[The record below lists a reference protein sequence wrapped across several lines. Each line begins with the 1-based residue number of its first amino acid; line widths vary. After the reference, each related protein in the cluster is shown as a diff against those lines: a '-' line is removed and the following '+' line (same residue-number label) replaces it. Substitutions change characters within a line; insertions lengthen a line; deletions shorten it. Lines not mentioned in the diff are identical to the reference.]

1 MSELKEIIMF
11 RIENLEKYRG
21 LIGTTRESVEAI
33 QRFIEKN
40 KNEDVNMIVEEEP
53 AASINKV
60 LNAAIEEDYEIQN
73 IINNL

>member
-1 MSELKEIIMF
+1 MLEQEELIMF
-11 RIENLEKYRG
+11 KIENLRKYKG
-21 LIGTTRESVEAI
+21 LIGSTRESVEAI

-40 KNEDVNMIVEEEP
+40 KNENIKMVEDEEP

-60 LNAAIEEDYEIQN
+60 LNAVIEEDNEIQN